1 MSTEQ
6 AIEAS
11 KVPAVFMPMRILITR
26 SVLWI
31 KKIKSHSQL
40 TYIPANFKNRLL
52 IAIKNPLSPIGQI
65 IELLNVYIYCVRTT
79 QRFAHVCVCV
89 CVCVCVSVCVC
100 VCVACSQLENL
111 RAIMFIIRR
120 TNGRSEQGE
129 NETGQHRCQACERS
143 EFTFVYMKEYLNRCI
158 RHHQQ
163 IKR

>member
-65 IELLNVYIYCVRTT
+65 IKLLNMYIYCFRTT

-89 CVCVCVSVCVC
+89 CVCVCGLQSAGEFNSDYVLYQTDTRQV
-100 VCVACSQLENL
+100 
-111 RAIMFIIRR
+111 RAR
-120 TNGRSEQGE
+120 
-129 NETGQHRCQACERS
+129 
-143 EFTFVYMKEYLNRCI
+143 
-158 RHHQQ
+158 
-163 IKR
+163 